1 MQEIKHFKN
10 KEEAIKYGREAN
22 FGKYDFEKIV
32 IENYEDIFG
41 ADTEIIHKE
50 IAHNQTVIL
59 CGTDIPYETE
69 FYSFAYQMID
79 RFDLDEDESNCL
91 RDEFIDTFERYCNVR
106 FLDVYDRY

>member
-32 IENYEDIFG
+32 IENYEDIFWMN
-41 ADTEIIHKE
+41 TEVI
-50 IAHNQTVIL
+50 HNQTIIL

-69 FYSFAYQMID
+69 FYSFAYQMIEK
-79 RFDLDEDESNCL
+79 FNLDEDESSCL
-91 RDEFIDTFERYCNVR
+91 RDKFIDTFERYCNVK
-106 FLDVYDRY
+106 FLDVYDEY